1 MPVTGCTAQFEC
13 NVTAADDKFLKK
25 FEGCFLPESEWTHLA
40 HIRVAWIYLNSERE
54 ESALARIRDGILR
67 YNTEVLGRRHKYH
80 ETVTVAY
87 TRIVA
92 SRIRRDEP
100 WVEFAKR
107 IDDLLDTRLPISLR
121 YYSKEHLFSDAVR
134 KSCVESAVLDNPG
147 PNLK

>member
-1 MPVTGCTAQFEC
+1 MPVTGCTEQFEC
-13 NVTAADDKFLKK
+13 NVTAADDKFLEK
-25 FEGCFLPESEWTHLA
+25 FEGFLLPESEWTHLA
-40 HIRVAWIYLNSERE
+40 HIRVAWICLNYERE

-107 IDDLLDTRLPISLR
+107 IDDLLDTRLPILLR
-121 YYSKEHLFSDAVR
+121 YYSKERLFSDAAR
-134 KSCVESAVLDNPG
+134 KSYVEPDVLDIPG